1 MRRTTW
7 LVGVLALVVGSFV
20 CAPIRSATVAHDV
33 RVRPLDEGLWLVES
47 ESDWNGATI
56 GANALIL
63 ATSEMVLMVDTPWT
77 NEQTGYL
84 LDWIDR
90 EIGLPVRYLVVTHG
104 HQDRIGGIAEAH
116 KRGIQTLGFQGTT
129 ESAANHGYQPPQTT
143 FSDTLE
149 LDLGDDVARLLYPG
163 PGHSADNI
171 VVWFEKRRLLYGGC
185 LVKNLTSQGLG
196 YTGDADLEAWPTS
209 LANVQGLAPD
219 PTMVIPGHGEV
230 GDAALIEHTVHLLDQ
245 HEKNLSR

>member
-7 LVGVLALVVGSFV
+7 LVGVLALVFGSFV

-77 NEQTGYL
+77 SEQTGYL

-116 KRGIQTLGFQGTT
+116 QLGECARTRTGPDDGDSRSRRGRGRSVDRAHRAPVG
-129 ESAANHGYQPPQTT
+129 SARE
-143 FSDTLE
+143 E
-149 LDLGDDVARLLYPG
+149 LVA
-163 PGHSADNI
+163 
-171 VVWFEKRRLLYGGC
+171 V
-185 LVKNLTSQGLG
+185 T
-196 YTGDADLEAWPTS
+196 
-209 LANVQGLAPD
+209 
-219 PTMVIPGHGEV
+219 
-230 GDAALIEHTVHLLDQ
+230 
-245 HEKNLSR
+245 